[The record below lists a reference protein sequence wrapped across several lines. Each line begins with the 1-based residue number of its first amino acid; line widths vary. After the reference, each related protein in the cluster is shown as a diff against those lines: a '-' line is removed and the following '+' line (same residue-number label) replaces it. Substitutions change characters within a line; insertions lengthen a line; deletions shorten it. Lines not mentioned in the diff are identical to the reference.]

1 MPFRRKILYYGI
13 MLLLTLL
20 AIEGM
25 ARLAY
30 YAAYGTGYGG
40 GSADPD
46 NLPPPPPPF
55 PMPLTI
61 LLSISSRGG

>member
-1 MPFRRKILYYGI
+1 

-30 YAAYGTGYGG
+30 YVAYGSGYGG
-40 GSADPD
+40 GEADVSD
-46 NLPPPPPPF
+46 NLTPPPPP
-55 PMPLTI
+55 TH
-61 LLSISSRGG
+61 

>member
-1 MPFRRKILYYGI
+1 

-30 YAAYGTGYGG
+30 YAAYGPEYGG
-40 GSADPD
+40 GESAELY
-46 NLPPPPPPF
+46 NLTPAPPPPPP
-55 PMPLTI
+55 PPSI
-61 LLSISSRGG
+61 L